1 MASPHGILSLS
12 RRLRRLS
19 PPLRFSL
26 AGSRL
31 AAPRVLIQL
40 LLFVPN
46 DDYAT
51 SSGERG
57 RLARA
62 PQHDRLTNYNE
73 SL

>member
-1 MASPHGILSLS
+1 
-12 RRLRRLS
+12 
-19 PPLRFSL
+19 LRFSL